1 MNELS
6 MAEEQISGVIERIT
20 FFNPENGYSVIKIK
34 VKNEVDRV
42 TVIGELGAL
51 SEGEYVHCRGQWI
64 NDRKYGRQL
73 KVSAIEVILPD
84 SLAGI
89 ERYLGCGLLRGIG
102 PHFAKKMVAKFG
114 TRVFE
119 VIEQSPKDLLKIPQF
134 GKQRLQLVIDSWEE
148 QKMAREAVLFLQEH
162 GVGLAKAMRIY
173 KTYGVYTIEKVKTN
187 PYALA
192 FEVDGIGF
200 KSADAVALTLGFSPQ
215 SLERALAAID
225 HVLQEFCQEGHCTY
239 PQEALLA
246 ATVELLSLNKNTV
259 EQALQQ
265 GIIEGHWVAEL
276 VDDVTCVYPRAL
288 YWAEAGV
295 AREIMRLQE
304 GECPWPGDIAEHNQ
318 RWLEQQIHIQLSDSQ
333 AKALHCVLQ
342 HKLSIITGGPGV
354 GKTTLV
360 NALLKLFHK
369 AGLTVTLCAPTGRA
383 AKRMMETTGSP
394 AQTIH
399 RLLEIDP
406 IAGSAKY
413 NHEEPLKTDVFII
426 DESSMIDVVLM
437 YQLLKAIPT
446 RAAVIWV
453 GDSDQLPS
461 VGPGFVLSDFIA
473 AQTIATVHLTEIF
486 RQAAHSQIILNA
498 HRINQGL
505 MPLAHGLKEADFYVM
520 PQNNGEEIFDTVIN
534 LVVERL
540 PRYHQCSAIQDIQV
554 LSPMNKGNLGTIALN
569 AILQKKLNGEA
580 RFKISRLG
588 TEYAVGDKV
597 IQCVNNYEKAVF
609 NGDIGWIESINT
621 EEESVSIVFDG
632 RSVSYE
638 VSELDEINLAYAI
651 SIHKS
656 QGSEFPIV
664 VIPLSMQHY
673 NLLVRNLL
681 YTGITR
687 GKKMVVLVVEQ
698 KALQKAIAND
708 KTRARITKLKQ
719 RLQREWLKDRPNR
732 ESIDSP

>member
-6 MAEEQISGVIERIT
+6 AIEEVEISGVIERIT
-20 FFNPENGYSVIKIK
+20 FFNPDNGYSVVKIK
-34 VKNEVDRV
+34 VKDEPDRI

-73 KVSAIEVILPD
+73 KVNAIEVILPD

-89 ERYLGCGLLRGIG
+89 ERYLASGLLRGIG
-102 PHFAKKMVAKFG
+102 AHFAKKMVAKFG
-114 TRVFE
+114 ARVFE
-119 VIEQSPKDLLKIPQF
+119 VIEESPKELLKIPQF
-134 GKQRLQLVIDSWEE
+134 GKQRLQMVIDSWEE

-162 GVGLAKAMRIY
+162 GMGLAKAMRIY
-173 KTYGVYTIEKVKTN
+173 KTYGTFTIDKVKTN

-192 FEVDGIGF
+192 FDIEGIGF
-200 KSADAVALTLGFSPQ
+200 KSADALALKLGFSPQ
-215 SLERALAAID
+215 SLERAVAAID
-225 HVLQEFCQEGHCTY
+225 HVLQNFCQEGHCTY
-239 PQEALLA
+239 PQEPLLA
-246 ATVELLSLNKNTV
+246 ATMELLSIDEHTV
-259 EQALQQ
+259 NQALSQ
-265 GIIEGHWVAEL
+265 GIADGYWVAE
-276 VDDVTCVYPRAL
+276 CVEGIHCIYPRVL

-295 AREIMRLQE
+295 AREIARLQE
-304 GECPWPGDIAEHNQ
+304 GDIPWPEDLADNHL
-318 RWLEQQIHIQLSDSQ
+318 RWLERQIHIKLSDSQ
-333 AKALHCVLQ
+333 TKALHCVLQ

-369 AGLTVTLCAPTGRA
+369 ARLTVTLCAPTGRA

-394 AQTIH
+394 AQTLH

-406 IAGSAKY
+406 IARSAKY
-413 NHEEPLKTDVFII
+413 NHEEPLTTDVFII
-426 DESSMIDVVLM
+426 DESSMIDINLM

-446 RAAVIWV
+446 AAAVIWV

-461 VGPGFVLSDFIA
+461 VGPGFVLSDFITSK
-473 AQTIATVHLTEIF
+473 TIATVNLTEIF

-498 HRINQGL
+498 HKINQGIV
-505 MPLAHGLKEADFYVM
+505 PVAHGLKEADFYIM
-520 PQNNGEEIFDTVIN
+520 MKNNAEEIFQTVVD

-554 LSPMNKGNLGTIALN
+554 LSPMNRGNLGTIALN
-569 AILQKKLNGEA
+569 TALQKKLNGNA
-580 RFKISRLG
+580 RVKISRLG
-588 TEYAVGDKV
+588 TEYAIGDKV

-609 NGDIGWIESINT
+609 NGDIGWIEAINMEDQSLSI
-621 EEESVSIVFDG
+621 IFDG
-632 RSVSYE
+632 RSISYE
-638 VSELDEINLAYAI
+638 VAELDEINLAYAI

-687 GKKMVVLVVEQ
+687 GKKMVVLVVEE
-698 KALQKAIAND
+698 KALQKAVQND

-719 RLQREWLKDRPNR
+719 RLRGEVCKNTLL
-732 ESIDSP
+732 